1 MLFLYLIADKAKAEG
16 KAPGLN
22 MGSCLPIATGI
33 VTMKQKFREV
43 VVFRGVNQRN
53 ELILIFS
60 NPLTDSWTALQS
72 VQGSHLCI
80 VAYGDAGVIFPKETG
95 MKH

>member
-1 MLFLYLIADKAKAEG
+1 MLFLYLIADKAKAEA

-22 MGSCLPIATGI
+22 MGACLPITTGI
-33 VTMKQKFREV
+33 ATMKKKFKED

-53 ELILIFS
+53 ELILIFQ

-72 VQGSHLCI
+72 FQGNHLCI
-80 VAYGDAGVIFPKETG
+80 VAYGDAGAILPKETG